1 MLIYK
6 KYTRI
11 YRYIKHTYKRMS
23 MTIGGHISNENE
35 IIVSVNF
42 QNEVFVNTG
51 LVGGSG
57 ADSVEDKSIEMNEK
71 REKLFNSKSK
81 SNIKIDEKSEKC
93 EDRDKV
99 NTTKSTKTTK
109 IAKVAKKREELSIN
123 NYDTLLVVK
132 YKIDELKKLCAVY
145 KLSRGG
151 NKDELTKRLYEYC
164 KNSVGPLKIQKVFRG
179 FLNRKLH
186 KLQGPALMN
195 RNICT
200 NDSDFFTMDDM
211 IEIPVTQF
219 YSYKDRDD
227 FVYGFNIVSLYN
239 LIKKEGLCAKN
250 PYNRSE
256 FDNKVKENVTS
267 MIRISRVLKI
277 PIEIE
282 IKNEV
287 IDPVKRMELK
297 ILELF
302 QTINSYG
309 NYANSEWFSEL
320 SRNSHIRFARELV
333 DIWNYR
339 ALLTVAKKVEICPP
353 HGNPFLG
360 TPYYVNI
367 ASNVVL
373 NNISIETLV
382 KYNVQIIENL
392 VKSAVDIDNK
402 MLGTFYVLSALTL
415 VSQSARDAMPWLYDA
430 VVYIP

>member
-1 MLIYK
+1 
-6 KYTRI
+6 
-11 YRYIKHTYKRMS
+11 MS
-23 MTIGGHISNENE
+23 MITGDHISNENE
-35 IIVSVNF
+35 IIVSGNF

-57 ADSVEDKSIEMNEK
+57 ADSAEDKSIEMNEK
-71 REKLFNSKSK
+71 REKLFNSISK
-81 SNIKIDEKSEKC
+81 SNIEVDEKCEKC

-109 IAKVAKKREELSIN
+109 TTKITKVTKKREELSIN

-164 KNSVGPLKIQKVFRG
+164 KNSAGPLKIQKVFRG

-195 RNICT
+195 RKICT
-200 NDSDFFTMDDM
+200 NDTDFFTMDDM

-219 YSYKDRDD
+219 YSYKDDDD

-239 LIKKEGLCAKN
+239 LIKKEGVCAKN

-256 FDNKVKENVTS
+256 IDNKVKENVTS

-287 IDPVKRMELK
+287 IDPAKRMELK

-367 ASNVVL
+367 ASNAVL

>member
-1 MLIYK
+1 MI
-6 KYTRI
+6 
-11 YRYIKHTYKRMS
+11 
-23 MTIGGHISNENE
+23 IGGHISNENE
-35 IIVSVNF
+35 IIVSGNF

-57 ADSVEDKSIEMNEK
+57 ADIAEDKSIEMNEK
-71 REKLFNSKSK
+71 REKLFNSNSK
-81 SNIKIDEKSEKC
+81 SNIKPDEKSEKS

-99 NTTKSTKTTK
+99 KTTKSTKTTK
-109 IAKVAKKREELSIN
+109 ITKVAKKREELSIN

-186 KLQGPALMN
+186 KLQGPALKN
-195 RNICT
+195 RKICT
-200 NDSDFFTMDDM
+200 NDTDFFTMDDM

-219 YSYKDRDD
+219 YSYKDDDD

-267 MIRISRVLKI
+267 MIRISRVLKV

-360 TPYYVNI
+360 TPYYINI

>member
-1 MLIYK
+1 
-6 KYTRI
+6 
-11 YRYIKHTYKRMS
+11 MS
-23 MTIGGHISNENE
+23 MIIGGHISNENE
-35 IIVSVNF
+35 IIVSGNF
-42 QNEVFVNTG
+42 QNEVG
-51 LVGGSG
+51 LG
-57 ADSVEDKSIEMNEK
+57 AGLAGDKKNEKNEK
-71 REKLFNSKSK
+71 REKGINSNSKM
-81 SNIKIDEKSEKC
+81 NINVDEKC
-93 EDRDKV
+93 EERDKV
-99 NTTKSTKTTK
+99 NMTRSTKTTK
-109 IAKVAKKREELSIN
+109 ITKVTKKREELSIN

-164 KNSVGPLKIQKVFRG
+164 KNSIGPLKIQKVFRG

-195 RNICT
+195 RKICT
-200 NDSDFFTMDDM
+200 NDTDFFTMDDM

-219 YSYKDRDD
+219 YSYKDDDD

-256 FDNKVKENVTS
+256 FDNKVKENATS

-320 SRNSHIRFARELV
+320 SRNAHIRFARELV

-339 ALLTVAKKVEICPP
+339 ALLTMAKKVEICPP

-392 VKSAVDIDNK
+392 VKSAIDIDNK

-415 VSQSARDAMPWLYDA
+415 VSESARDAMPWLYDA